1 MAGDEKA
8 MSYAELDRAVS
19 YMRQRLAQMGVE
31 PGDRVG
37 VMMSNRIAFPIC
49 WLGIVTMGA
58 SMVPLNRYYQSADA
72 AHLIS
77 HSGMKILIL
86 EPEYVPVAQKACA
99 ELGQELSLLVFAD
112 TADEE
117 FLHTP
122 PEGGV
127 EVATRPV
134 GETVANIQYTSG
146 TTGLPKGCVL
156 THLYWCRLARMIAAG
171 PPLLGVDDVLFTA
184 QPFYYMDPQWNL
196 VTAMTTGA
204 TLVVAPRFSATK
216 FWQQVRHDGV
226 TFFYCLGMMPA
237 ALLAQPV
244 DPQEADHK
252 VRAVLV
258 SGIPVDIHGEME
270 ERFGVKWYESYGM
283 TETGGDLRMP
293 ESEHDRLVGTGAI
306 GMPYH
311 DREVR
316 VVDDAGAVVPRGE
329 NGQLILRGPGL
340 MDRYFRDP
348 DATARVFG
356 DGWFHTGDVVRQD
369 SDGMVYFVGRTKD
382 MIRRSGENV
391 AAVEVE
397 RVIAKHPGV
406 LSVAC
411 VPEPDAL
418 RGEEVKAF
426 VILDGTPGAADVEDR
441 LAEIRAWCGDKLA
454 YFKIPRYWSAIESFP
469 LTPSER
475 VAKGQLVTQAR
486 EQNIP
491 VWDLAEQ
498 RGQ

>member
-1 MAGDEKA
+1 
-8 MSYAELDRAVS
+8 
-19 YMRQRLAQMGVE
+19 MGVE

-37 VMMSNRIAFPIC
+37 VMMSNRIAFPVC

-58 SMVPLNRYYQSADA
+58 AMVPLNRYYQSADA

-77 HSGMKILIL
+77 HSGMKVLIL
-86 EPEYVPVAQKACA
+86 EPEYVPVAEKACA
-99 ELGQELSLLVFAD
+99 ELGQDVALLVLGPDAD
-112 TADEE
+112 AE
-117 FLHTP
+117 LLSAV
-122 PEGGV
+122 PEDDTQ
-127 EVATRPV
+127 ATMRPV
-134 GETVANIQYTSG
+134 AETVANVQYTSG

-156 THLYWCRLARMIAAG
+156 THLYWCRLARMIATG
-171 PPLLGVDDVLFTA
+171 SPRLGADDVMFTA

-204 TLVVAPRFSATK
+204 TLVVAPRFSATR
-216 FWQQVRHDGV
+216 FWRQVREHDV

-237 ALLAQPV
+237 ALLAQPA
-244 DPQEADHK
+244 DPEERNHK

-258 SGIPVDIHGEME
+258 SGIPVDIHGPME

-293 ESEHDRLVGTGAI
+293 VTEHDRLVGTAAI
-306 GMPYH
+306 GIPYH

-316 VVDDAGAVVPRGE
+316 VVDDEGAVVPRGE
-329 NGQLILRGPGL
+329 SGQLIVRGPGM

-348 DATARVFG
+348 EATARVFR

-369 SDGMVYFVGRTKD
+369 ADGIVYFIGRTKD

-397 RVIAKHPGV
+397 RVIANHPAVVG
-406 LSVAC
+406 VAC

-426 VILDGTPGAADVEDR
+426 VILDGGPDGDVEQR
-441 LAEIRAWCGDKLA
+441 LADIRAWCGDKLA
-454 YFKIPRYWSAIESFP
+454 YFKIPRYWSAIASFP

-475 VAKGQLVTQAR
+475 VAKGQLVTQAA
-486 EQNIP
+486 EQGVR
-491 VWDLAEQ
+491 VWDFAEP
-498 RGQ
+498 RD